1 MNDSDTKTDSMTD
14 AAMGAMG
21 ILGAIASGGVPP
33 VFELCGP
40 ERANDHGV
48 YNLGTPEGR
57 AAWKA
62 NAPEGAE
69 RIVVEDGEAWT
80 DAVVDEFRNMV
91 QAYAERFAV

>member
-1 MNDSDTKTDSMTD
+1 MRRNHIETET
-14 AAMGAMG
+14 AAGVMGM
-21 ILGAIASGGVPP
+21 LQRIALGGVPP

-40 ERANDHGV
+40 ERASDHGV